1 MFNRRF
7 RAEENAVMN
16 FTVSNLVSIMF
27 VFFLTGC
34 GSNRPLPAELLEA
47 PDHLMTEEYRIGV
60 DDQIQITVWGN
71 DELSVNMP
79 VRPDG
84 MISMPLIGD
93 VQAGG
98 LTSEEM
104 SSLIGDRLSDYM
116 RSPNVTVQ
124 ITELRSHEYL
134 SRVRITGAV
143 QTQTSLPYRQG
154 MTILDLVLAAG
165 GVTEFAAP
173 GKTMLQR
180 TAEDETKVYRINLD
194 RLLNKGDVQSN
205 VWLIPGDTVTVPQR
219 AF

>member
-1 MFNRRF
+1 MKF
-7 RAEENAVMN
+7 ALAIAALMIS
-16 FTVSNLVSIMF
+16 TLIIG
-27 VFFLTGC
+27 GC
-34 GSNRPLPAELLEA
+34 SSSAPLPAELLET
-47 PDHLMTEEYRIGV
+47 PEHVLTQEYRIGV

-71 DELSVNMP
+71 DALSVNMP

-84 MISMPLIGD
+84 KVSMPLIGD
-93 VQAGG
+93 VQAGA

-104 SSLIGDRLSDYM
+104 SGQIAEKLSEYM
-116 RSPNVTVQ
+116 RNPNVTVQ
-124 ITELRSHEYL
+124 VTELRSHEYL

-143 QTQTSLPYRQG
+143 ATQTSLPYRQG

-173 GKTMLQR
+173 ARTLLQR
-180 TAEDETKVYRINLD
+180 TVDSEAKVYEINLD

-205 VWLIPGDTVTVPQR
+205 IRLAPGDTVTVPQR

>member
-1 MFNRRF
+1 MKNGFANF
-7 RAEENAVMN
+7 VVASCML
-16 FTVSNLVSIMF
+16 FTV
-27 VFFLTGC
+27 GC
-34 GSNRPLPAELLEA
+34 GSNRPVPAELLEV
-47 PDHLMTEEYRIGV
+47 PDYLMAEEYRIGV
-60 DDQIQITVWGN
+60 DDQIQVTVWGN

-104 SSLIGDRLSDYM
+104 SGQIGERLSEFM

-143 QTQTSLPYRQG
+143 QTQVSLPYRQG

-173 GKTMLQR
+173 AKTMLQR
-180 TAEDETKVYRINLD
+180 SAAEETKVYRINLE

>member
-1 MFNRRF
+1 MMKKF
-7 RAEENAVMN
+7 RDLAKIFCAV
-16 FTVSNLVSIMF
+16 F
-27 VFFLTGC
+27 VAGC
-34 GSNRPLPAELLEA
+34 GSNAQLPPELLQTPE
-47 PDHLMTEEYRIGV
+47 HVLTEEYRIGV
-60 DDQIQITVWGN
+60 DDQVQITVWGN
-71 DELSVNMP
+71 DALSVNMP

-84 MISMPLIGD
+84 KVSMPLIGD

-104 SSLIGDRLSDYM
+104 ATEIGTQLAEYM

-124 ITELRSHEYL
+124 VTELRSHEYL
-134 SRVRITGAV
+134 SRVRVTGAV

-173 GKTMLQR
+173 GRTMLQR
-180 TAEDETKVYRINLD
+180 TAAGETKVYKINLD
-194 RLLNKGDVQSN
+194 RLLNRGDVGSN
-205 VWLIPGDTVTVPQR
+205 VRLAPGDTVTVPQR

>member
-1 MFNRRF
+1 MKKITTALFLLPLSF
-7 RAEENAVMN
+7 LAIACSSNA
-16 FTVSNLVSIMF
+16 
-27 VFFLTGC
+27 
-34 GSNRPLPAELLEA
+34 PLPPELLQT
-47 PDHLMTEEYRIGV
+47 PGQTMSSEYRIGV

-71 DELSVNMP
+71 EALSVNMP

-84 MISMPLIGD
+84 QVSMPLIGD

-104 SSLIGDRLSDYM
+104 SSQISARLADYM
-116 RSPNVTVQ
+116 RNPNVTVQ

-143 QTQTSLPYRQG
+143 QTQVSIPYRQG
-154 MTILDLVLAAG
+154 MTVLDLVLAAG

-173 GKTMLQR
+173 NRATLHRNTGAGTQSY
-180 TAEDETKVYRINLD
+180 EINLD
-194 RLLNKGDVQSN
+194 RLLNKGDVASN
-205 VWLIPGDTVTVPQR
+205 VQLVPGDTITVPRR